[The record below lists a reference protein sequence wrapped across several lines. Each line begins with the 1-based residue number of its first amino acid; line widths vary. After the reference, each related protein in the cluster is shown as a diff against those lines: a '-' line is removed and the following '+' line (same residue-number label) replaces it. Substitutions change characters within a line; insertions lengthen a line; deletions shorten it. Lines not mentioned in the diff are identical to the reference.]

1 MHQKCAKAV
10 PKTRPNQRNDT
21 GTVPL
26 EARGVQRREKAGQ
39 NSPKTSPKGC
49 QEGAMAAKS
58 GQNGAKKRARIH
70 SKLNFWASY
79 AQGLILTS
87 FLSNSEA
94 IYAINNP
101 KISLKS
107 KKNCVCSEA
116 ASKMKNC
123 VWTAPARADRGS
135 DPPEKLKKH

>member
-49 QEGAMAAKS
+49 QAGAMTAKC
-58 GQNGAKKRARIH
+58 GQKGAKTGARSH
-70 SKLNFWASY
+70 SKLNFWGSY

-94 IYAINNP
+94 IYVRNDP
-101 KISLKS
+101 KMDLKI
-107 KKNCVCSEA
+107 
-116 ASKMKNC
+116 
-123 VWTAPARADRGS
+123 
-135 DPPEKLKKH
+135 